1 MESRLKKVAE
11 HIELEARWY
20 EDPALRAGDWL
31 AFELPLMHALYGD
44 LVLFVNAKNKQT
56 RLLLHGSTRSLRPED
71 WTAAESTGRLPRAE
85 SDASFVYALEAAS
98 RSTSASSTSA
108 PPVQVGQAEATQVLR
123 MSVARTV
130 ARLDATLSTATGAWV
145 QGFAQA
151 SAVLDMN
158 HSQSF
163 DAQGSG
169 GASVSSTRV
178 VVHRRCMSNVRLHP
192 ATRRIMT
199 DDDRPGMSALVRVAL
214 V

>member
-108 PPVQVGQAEATQVLR
+108 PPVQVGQAERHKSSGCRSLARSLGWTQRFQLR
-123 MSVARTV
+123 QEHGCKDSHRQA
-130 ARLDATLSTATGAWV
+130 LSLT
-145 QGFAQA
+145 
-151 SAVLDMN
+151 
-158 HSQSF
+158 
-163 DAQGSG
+163 
-169 GASVSSTRV
+169 
-178 VVHRRCMSNVRLHP
+178 
-192 ATRRIMT
+192 
-199 DDDRPGMSALVRVAL
+199 
-214 V
+214 